1 MKKIFLILL
10 LFLSANFTR
19 GDVSSSVNYYYQ
31 FHLYYNNGA
40 LVTDRDFKYS
50 YDVIPGSYIQ
60 PEVQTAYPYIVEIVS
75 IKGVKL
81 VEIKFDPGIQLAE
94 KTVGKLTV
102 TAPYFANARDVNIYD
117 NQEKILISIP
127 VGETSFCNDDK
138 ICDSDIGENYSNC
151 PNDCTSSSLLVV
163 TPSPSVM
170 ATPETGKTSSL
181 LSAIL
186 YILAGLA
193 LVGGYFG
200 WRWYQKRNFNNNIIQ

>member
-94 KTVGKLTV
+94 KTVGKLT
-102 TAPYFANARDVNIYD
+102 
-117 NQEKILISIP
+117 
-127 VGETSFCNDDK
+127 
-138 ICDSDIGENYSNC
+138 
-151 PNDCTSSSLLVV
+151 
-163 TPSPSVM
+163 
-170 ATPETGKTSSL
+170 
-181 LSAIL
+181 
-186 YILAGLA
+186 
-193 LVGGYFG
+193 
-200 WRWYQKRNFNNNIIQ
+200 